1 VCTVLVRIDPQSPW
15 PVLLGAIR
23 DEFVERPW
31 DPPGRHWPHEW
42 AELVGGRD
50 RQAGGTWLAVDPRT
64 PAVAAL
70 LNGGRR
76 EEHPDG
82 ATRPTRGTLAL
93 RALSPRAGDAGPVP
107 DGVEL
112 EAYDRFHLLR
122 ATAAEQELWSWDGES
137 MRHVALDPGLH
148 IIVNGG
154 LDVDSDPLV
163 PHFAPLLAEVLEADL
178 AAGHWGGWPAL
189 LTGDGLPGDD
199 ERALVVEKVIEG
211 HAYGSTSGALVALSA
226 DGAVRYDF
234 TATPADAASWDRV
247 L

>member
-1 VCTVLVRIDPQSPW
+1 MCTVLLRLDPASPW

-31 DPPGRHWPHEW
+31 DPPARHWPSPW

-50 RQAGGTWLAVDPRT
+50 RRAGGTWLAVNPGR

-76 EEHPDG
+76 EELPDG
-82 ATRPTRGTLAL
+82 AQRPTRGTLAL
-93 RALSPRAGDAGPVP
+93 RVLVPGAGETTPVP
-107 DGVEL
+107 AGSEL
-112 EAYDRFHLLR
+112 DAYDRFHLLR
-122 ATAAEQELWSWDGES
+122 VTATEHELWSWDGEA
-137 MRHVALDPGLH
+137 MRHRVLEPGLH

-163 PHFAPLLAEVLEADL
+163 PHFAPLLAEVLDADL

-189 LTGDGLPGDD
+189 LTGDGLAGDD
-199 ERALVVEKVIEG
+199 ERALLVEKVIEG
-211 HAYGSTSGALVALSA
+211 HRYGSTSGALVALSV
-226 DGAVRYDF
+226 DGQVRYDF
-234 TATPADAASWDRV
+234 TATPADPGSWERV